1 MNRPLLGLLL
11 ASLNL
16 GVADPP
22 AGRVFLM
29 LGGIT
34 QIVDAGGSQPGNIL
48 ICKCDC
54 LRGRC
59 IWVICPLLP

>member
-16 GVADPP
+16 DIADPP
-22 AGRVFLM
+22 VGRAFLM

-34 QIVDAGGSQPGNIL
+34 QIVDAAGSQPGNIL
-48 ICKCDC
+48 IRKCDC

-59 IWVICPLLP
+59 IWVIYPLHT